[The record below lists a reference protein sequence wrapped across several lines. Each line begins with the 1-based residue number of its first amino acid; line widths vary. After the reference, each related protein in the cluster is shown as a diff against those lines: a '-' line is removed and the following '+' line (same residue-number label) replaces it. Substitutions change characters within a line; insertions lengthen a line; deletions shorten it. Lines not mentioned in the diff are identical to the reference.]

1 MKKIINDFKRL
12 FSKKLRLEERYTL
25 NRKYL
30 GRSEDLKIFI
40 EGRQYHCDMLGI
52 KFSVIED
59 DFPDCQYG
67 FVELVQNGE
76 VIESA
81 LLKRGDLGLVI
92 WAGFGNREC
101 EMFKPIKQ

>member
-1 MKKIINDFKRL
+1 MLKEKIDKIKSWFKR
-12 FSKKLRLEERYTL
+12 KPRLEERYTL

-40 EGRQYHCDMLGI
+40 EKRQYNCDMLGI

-92 WAGFGNREC
+92 WAGFGNR
-101 EMFKPIKQ
+101 

>member
-1 MKKIINDFKRL
+1 MIR
-12 FSKKLRLEERYTL
+12 KLTSQRIKLEERYTL

-40 EGRQYHCDMLGI
+40 EKRQYHCDMLGI

-67 FVELVQNGE
+67 FVELLQNGKT
-76 VIESA
+76 VESV
-81 LLKRGDLGLVI
+81 LLKRGDLGLVL
-92 WAGFGNREC
+92 WVEFGNRTV
-101 EMFKPIKQ
+101 

>member
-1 MKKIINDFKRL
+1 MKKIINDLKRL

-30 GRSEDLKIFI
+30 GRSQELKRFI
-40 EGRQYHCDMLGI
+40 EERQYHCDMLGI

-67 FVELVQNGE
+67 FVELLQNGKI
-76 VIESA
+76 VESA
-81 LLKRGDLGLVI
+81 LLKRGDHGLVL
-92 WAGFGNREC
+92 WVGFGNRT
-101 EMFKPIKQ
+101 M